1 MKKEIFLIIS
11 SLILCIICFL
21 NNWFQDE
28 IFEKLFLVIILIDF
42 ILLCVYIFLF
52 IQEIKIIK
60 STQKKNIFVF
70 LPLIILIITVL
81 LSFYDFRFVK
91 TKLELDLYMDKRLEI
106 VKLIKDKELD
116 DKNRN
121 IKLPKYKYVS
131 QDGEV
136 HVYQNNEEQVIGFWV
151 FRGMLSGSVELIYS
165 SSDEQLIKENEDID
179 VRAITELKE
188 HWYYVVTD

>member
-28 IFEKLFLVIILIDF
+28 IFEKLFLLIILIDF

-60 STQKKNIFVF
+60 SSQKKNIFVF

>member
-1 MKKEIFLIIS
+1 
-11 SLILCIICFL
+11 
-21 NNWFQDE
+21 
-28 IFEKLFLVIILIDF
+28 
-42 ILLCVYIFLF
+42 
-52 IQEIKIIK
+52 
-60 STQKKNIFVF
+60 
-70 LPLIILIITVL
+70 
-81 LSFYDFRFVK
+81 
-91 TKLELDLYMDKRLEI
+91 MDKRLEI

-151 FRGMLSGSVELIYS
+151 FRGMLSGSVELVYS
-165 SSDEQLIKENEDID
+165 SSDEKLIKENEDID
-179 VRAITELKE
+179 VCAITELKE